1 MTIAPTLQPQVYQVK
16 PTPKLVMMQYDGT
29 KASFDA
35 IQAWLTNTFDGENVV
50 SVDEPATGGFSIRS
64 SRLYSTLY
72 HLQTGL
78 GPVEHTVEAGDW
90 IWVTE
95 EMIISVGTQ
104 VPMRHVG
111 YTPVPH
117 A

>member
-1 MTIAPTLQPQVYQVK
+1 MTTTPTLRPQVYQVK
-16 PTPKLVMMQYDGT
+16 PTPKLVMMHYDGT
-29 KASFDA
+29 EASFDA
-35 IQAWLTNTFDGENVV
+35 IESWLTNTFDGENVI
-50 SVDEPATGGFSIRS
+50 SRDDPGSSGFRIRS

-78 GPVEHTVEAGDW
+78 GPVEHAVEEGDW

-111 YTPVPH
+111 YTPVPQ